1 MTTLKYSETPSTR
14 FRPGGERRL
23 GCTDHMMMVVVD
35 FSDGPQSQP
44 DPPHSHPHEQVSY
57 VAEGEIIF
65 VMEGQ
70 QTRLG
75 PGDMFL
81 VPSACTAHHPVA
93 YRARPADRLFH
104 THPGGFSK
112 VRAAILYNDRDIRPG
127 DTPDPS
133 IQPDEV
139 LIATRL
145 RRHLRYGCAYF
156 PRRIS

>member
-23 GCTDHMMMVVVD
+23 GYTDHMMMVVVD

-70 QTRLG
+70 QTRLE

-81 VPSACTAHHPVA
+81 VPPSVPH
-93 YRARPADRLFH
+93 
-104 THPGGFSK
+104 
-112 VRAAILYNDRDIRPG
+112 
-127 DTPDPS
+127 S
-133 IQPDEV
+133 IQLLTEHAR
-139 LIATRL
+139 LIDCFTPIREDFL
-145 RRHLRYGCAYF
+145 K
-156 PRRIS
+156 